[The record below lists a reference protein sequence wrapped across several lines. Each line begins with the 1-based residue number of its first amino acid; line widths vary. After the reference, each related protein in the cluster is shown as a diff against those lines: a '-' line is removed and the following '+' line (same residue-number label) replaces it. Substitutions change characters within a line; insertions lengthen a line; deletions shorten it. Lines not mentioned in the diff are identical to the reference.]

1 MGVLDT
7 TYTFTATDVVTSAK
21 LNNVIDQT
29 TFTSSAVATGNV
41 TLAVTESGQLKV
53 NTSGIAANELASLSV
68 TQAKL
73 AANVVGNGP
82 FVFAYALSGESTTVP
97 TGNGSFTKISLPT
110 EGNDTNNNFLNSRFT
125 PTVAGFYQVN
135 AQLNCNNGANS
146 LTALIFKGTS
156 NSLFA
161 AYAGSANSAQTYIST
176 VSGIVFCDGSAD
188 YIEIHAQHVNGA
200 NALIYGNI
208 SACLIRSA

>member
-29 TFTSSAVATGNV
+29 TFTSSAVATGNA
-41 TLAVTESGQLKV
+41 TLAVVNGQLKV
-53 NTSGIAANELASLSV
+53 NTGGITANELASLSV

-73 AANVVGNGP
+73 ATNVVGNGP
-82 FVFAYALSGESTTVP
+82 LVYAYSTSAQFTTVP

-110 EGNDTNNNFLNSRFT
+110 EGNDTNNNFSNSRFT

-135 AQLNCNNGANS
+135 AQVMCSDGAIA
-146 LTALIFKGTS
+146 LTAYIFKGAS
-156 NSLFA
+156 NI
-161 AYAGSANSAQTYIST
+161 AYSGSTVAGQTYIST
-176 VSGIVFCDGSAD
+176 VSGIVFCDGSND
-188 YIEIHAQHVNGA
+188 FIEIKAQHFQTTDRS
-200 NALIYGNI
+200 IFGNI
-208 SACLIRSA
+208 SACLIRSV